1 MKTDLDKILDYIH
14 NHSYQRM
21 VNVDSLGRYIEELKD
36 PLIYVGLKD
45 LRNLIDRYDD
55 LLKQVGL
62 GDVFNSC
69 IGRLRDTV
77 TKEEEELANS

>member
-21 VNVDSLGRYIEELKD
+21 VNIDGLGRYIDELKD

-55 LLKQVGL
+55 LLKQGGL
-62 GDVFNSC
+62 GVVFNSC

-77 TKEEEELANS
+77 MKKEKELANS